1 MSAYLRQ
8 FSTMQSDMMK
18 PSGDPELV
26 GSLDSN
32 VVIFVGTTKAKC
44 VDAITDDPTR
54 AMMPQFLCMGRWNS
68 AQLINPEWCIPN
80 DICIK
85 T

>member
-32 VVIFVGTTKAKC
+32 VVIFVGTTKAEC

-54 AMMPQFLCMGRWNS
+54 AMMP
-68 AQLINPEWCIPN
+68 
-80 DICIK
+80 
-85 T
+85 